1 MGHKVRVE
9 LPPDV
14 RAQVEQA
21 VWAALAAC
29 PEDDPWEVALVQDV
43 MAPHLWE
50 AVAAGP
56 KVDPG
61 GAWEVLSASGRW
73 RRRPDTLYTR
83 VFEGPEEQQPGY
95 VNHCFHELFR
105 CFEQDQA

>member
-9 LPPDV
+9 LPPDI
-14 RAQVEQA
+14 REQVEQA

-29 PEDDPWEVALVQDV
+29 AEDDPWEVALVQDV
-43 MAPHLWE
+43 MAPRLWE